1 MRIMGKMK
9 KWQLGARLN
18 TLAGIALIL
27 GLWASTAQ
35 AKDPWTGDIVI
46 PGAKV
51 TKLSSQY
58 SFTEG
63 PAVDAEG
70 NVFFTDQPNNRI
82 WKWSAQDGQLTIF
95 HNNPGRAN
103 GLYFDSNGNLLACAD
118 LNNELWLIDKQGN
131 VTVLVKLFGGKKLN
145 GPNDLWVGST
155 GGIYFTDP
163 FYKRPYWKRGPMEQD
178 GQHVYYLGPQQK
190 EPVRLTHDLVQPNG
204 IVGTPDG
211 KHLYVAD
218 IGDRKTYVYDI
229 QPDGMLAH
237 KQLFAPMG
245 SDGMTIDNKGN
256 IYLTGKGVT
265 VFNAAGQKI
274 EHIPIDAGWTANVCF
289 GGKDGNTLFI
299 TAQKAVYTLKMR
311 VKGGQ

>member
-1 MRIMGKMK
+1 MDD
-9 KWQLGARLN
+9 QLAHLVPVMDARCI
-18 TLAGIALIL
+18 GE
-27 GLWASTAQ
+27 
-35 AKDPWTGDIVI
+35 D
-46 PGAKV
+46 
-51 TKLSSQY
+51 Y
-58 SFTEG
+58 SKHRRFY
-63 PAVDAEG
+63 
-70 NVFFTDQPNNRI
+70 
-82 WKWSAQDGQLTIF
+82 
-95 HNNPGRAN
+95 GRAN

-178 GQHVYYLGPQQK
+178 GQHVYYLGSQQK

-229 QPDGMLAH
+229 QPDGFNESWGEVRNP
-237 KQLFAPMG
+237 QLW
-245 SDGMTIDNKGN
+245 SNSS
-256 IYLTGKGVT
+256 
-265 VFNAAGQKI
+265 
-274 EHIPIDAGWTANVCF
+274 
-289 GGKDGNTLFI
+289 
-299 TAQKAVYTLKMR
+299 
-311 VKGGQ
+311 